1 MGILKAI
8 AVDIENLIQ
17 EGYTDREIAVSVGMD
32 RNIIQNVIDYFRCE
46 YEKYPEISK
55 KINTRSNN

>member
-1 MGILKAI
+1 MGILQAI

-32 RNIIQNVIDYFRCE
+32 RNIIQNVIDYFRYEC
-46 YEKYPEISK
+46 EKYPEISK
-55 KINTRSNN
+55 QINSRSNN

>member
-32 RNIIQNVIDYFRCE
+32 RNIIQNVIDYFRYE